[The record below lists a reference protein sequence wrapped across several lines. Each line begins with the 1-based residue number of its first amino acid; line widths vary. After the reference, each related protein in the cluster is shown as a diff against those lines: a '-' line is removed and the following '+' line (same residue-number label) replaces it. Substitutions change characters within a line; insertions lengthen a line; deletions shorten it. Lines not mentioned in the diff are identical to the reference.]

1 MDLLRKTFGGLNG
14 SYFFRHLFFG
24 MAISVLSIWLISKT
38 PNASP
43 IGMIIFSVING
54 LLYPYARFVYEQIM
68 GFLMGENVFFI
79 NAIFM
84 LVTKLITMILCWAFA
99 IFIAP
104 VGLAYL
110 YFHHTRQEKIRG

>member
-24 MAISVLSIWLISKT
+24 MAISVFFIWLFSKN
-38 PNASP
+38 PNANL
-43 IGMIIFSVING
+43 IRMMIFSLISG
-54 LLYPYARFVYEQIM
+54 LLYPYARFVYEQIT
-68 GFLMGENVFFI
+68 GFLMGENVFFG

-84 LVTKLITMILCWAFA
+84 LAIKLITMILCWAFA

-104 VGLAYL
+104 VGLTYL
-110 YFHHTRQEKIRG
+110 YFHHTRQEKIKE